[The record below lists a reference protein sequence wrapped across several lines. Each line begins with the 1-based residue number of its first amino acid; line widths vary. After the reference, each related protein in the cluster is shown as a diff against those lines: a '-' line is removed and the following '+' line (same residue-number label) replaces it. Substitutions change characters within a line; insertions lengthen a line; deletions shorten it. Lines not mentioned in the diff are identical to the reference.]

1 MTNHIDN
8 RTIEAGMR
16 QGRIERAI
24 AFRRMGSALSRGLR
38 ATVKFVAAMFA

>member
-8 RTIEAGMR
+8 RTIEVGMR

-24 AFRRMGSALSRGLR
+24 AFRLMGSALSRGLR
-38 ATVKFVAAMFA
+38 ATVKSILAIFA